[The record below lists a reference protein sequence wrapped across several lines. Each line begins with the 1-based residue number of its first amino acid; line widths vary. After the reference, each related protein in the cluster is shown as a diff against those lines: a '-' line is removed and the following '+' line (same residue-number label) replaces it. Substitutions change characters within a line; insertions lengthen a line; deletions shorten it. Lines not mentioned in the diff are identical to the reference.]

1 MKQIIA
7 NIISDLISKG
17 LAILAEWMNKRKVRK
32 LEEQVSTLETKIKVL
47 EHEKKKTQ
55 KIQDWKYRV
64 KNKEQESLAKEL
76 NKIRNE

>member
-17 LAILAEWMNKRKVRK
+17 LAFLAEWMNKRKVRK
-32 LEEQVSTLETKIKVL
+32 LEEQVSTLETKIQIL

>member
-1 MKQIIA
+1 MIA

-17 LAILAEWMNKRKVRK
+17 LAFLAEWMNKRKVRK
-32 LEEQVSTLETKIKVL
+32 LEEQVSTLETKIKIL
-47 EHEKKKTQ
+47 EHEKKKAQ